1 MLIAQFSDTHVRPAG
16 QRYQDQVDAN
26 AMLDAAVK
34 TLLALAPQ
42 PDVILF
48 SGDLVDCG
56 SPAAYEKARQLLAP
70 LQVPILMLPGNHD
83 DRQVMARY
91 FPGQCPTPNL
101 LDWSAV
107 HARPDWPLRIIALDI
122 GVPNQHHGDVTAAH
136 AHWLR
141 QRLDEA
147 PDTPT
152 LIFMHQPPVD
162 SGIPYI
168 DAYKC
173 LNGERL
179 AEVVRDYPVVERILC
194 GHLHRFM
201 TLRFAGT
208 LLCTAPST
216 TTAIALRLDA
226 RATEASYVEPPA
238 LLLHHWT
245 SAGLITHWYPVG
257 DFPGPYPFA

>member
-1 MLIAQFSDTHVRPAG
+1 MLIAQFSDTHVRPEG
-16 QRYQDQVDAN
+16 QLYQNQVDAN
-26 AMLDAAVK
+26 AMLEAAVR
-34 TLLALAPQ
+34 TLLELQPK

-56 SPAAYEKARQLLAP
+56 SPAAYDKAQQILEP
-70 LQVPILMLPGNHD
+70 LTTPVLMLPGNHD

-91 FPGQCPTPNL
+91 FADHCPSDDT

-107 HARPDWPLRIIALDI
+107 YADPAWPLRIIALDI
-122 GVPNQHHGDVTAAH
+122 SVANDHHGDMTESHAA
-136 AHWLR
+136 WLR

-147 PDTPT
+147 PETPT
-152 LIFMHQPPVD
+152 LIFMHQPPFD

-168 DAYKC
+168 DAYRC
-173 LNGERL
+173 LNGDRL
-179 AEVVRDYPVVERILC
+179 GHVVSDYPSVERILC
-194 GHLHRFM
+194 GHIHRFM

-216 TTAIALRLDA
+216 TTAIALRLDPQA
-226 RATEASYVEPPA
+226 SEASYVEPPA
-238 LLLHHWT
+238 ILLHQWT
-245 SAGLITHWYPVG
+245 DAGLITHWYPVG